1 MTKKITASNLR
12 AQAQQLIDL
21 GRMPSLDE
29 VLKAVFEARRKYVPR
44 ILAARLESKHDGP
57 KRI

>member
-29 VLKAVFEARRKYVPR
+29 LLRAVSEAQRKYVPR
-44 ILAARLESKHDGP
+44 ILGERVESKHDGP